1 MKAKLEFDLPEE
13 QDDFEVASNGWKYCS
28 VLFDLDNFLRNKLKY
43 EKLTEEQD
51 KAYSEVRELLWNT
64 LRNDNLTLH

>member
-13 QDDFEVASNGWKYCS
+13 QDDFEVASNGWKYRS

-64 LRNDNLTLH
+64 LRDDNLTLH

>member
-13 QDDFEVASNGWKYCS
+13 QDDFEVASNGWKYRS

-43 EKLTEEQD
+43 EKLTEEQY
-51 KAYSEVRELLWNT
+51 KAYSEVRELFWDT
-64 LRNDNLTLH
+64 LRDDNLTLH